1 MKLLANENF
10 PLKSIEVI
18 SSAGFDIIGIGID
31 NYGIRD
37 DEVIALAEKE
47 KRTIITF
54 DKDYG
59 ELIFKR
65 GLQPAGGVIYL
76 RWDEFTPSE
85 PGEYLIELFKSKDIQ
100 FERMFTVVSENN
112 IRQRKYL

>member
-37 DEVIALAEKE
+37 EEVIALAK
-47 KRTIITF
+47 
-54 DKDYG
+54 
-59 ELIFKR
+59 
-65 GLQPAGGVIYL
+65 
-76 RWDEFTPSE
+76 
-85 PGEYLIELFKSKDIQ
+85 KDIQ
-100 FERMFTVVSENN
+100 FERMLTVISENN
-112 IRQRKYL
+112 IRQRKYY